1 VAEWAPSPA
10 YATPSPNLFPT
21 PIRNRR
27 CEVWRELSW
36 GRRQEALRA
45 LEGVRDGSSISAIG
59 GGKRFESFILCS
71 AVHFKIVQALTIN
84 CSCLVKFILIITSK
98 DYISD

>member
-1 VAEWAPSPA
+1 MASS
-10 YATPSPNLFPT
+10 SPNLFPT
-21 PIRNRR
+21 LLRRHHQRILRDNRR
-27 CEVWRELSW
+27 REVWRELSW